1 MLSTYYVSWLKG
13 GLWGI
18 KRNIEGLP
26 WGSPVVETSPS
37 NAGGRGSIPGWGTK
51 ILYAATKDT
60 VCCNQ
65 DQVRPNKYLKEKK
78 EEALSSFRLPKV
90 KVTQSSPTL
99 LPHGLYSPWNSPG
112 QNTGMGSLSLLQ
124 RIFPIQGSNPG
135 LPHCRQ
141 ILYQLSHKGSPRI
154 PEWVAYPFSSGSSR
168 PRNQTGVS
176 CTAGR
181 FFTNWAMRE
190 VLKAGYESVKGSP
203 SHLYQM
209 LITRNNFR
217 PLSAQRRPQR
227 TPHYE
232 FY

>member
-1 MLSTYYVSWLKG
+1 MKDSIRSVRSALMLVLFSSAVSL
-13 GLWGI
+13 
-18 KRNIEGLP
+18 
-26 WGSPVVETSPS
+26 
-37 NAGGRGSIPGWGTK
+37 
-51 ILYAATKDT
+51 
-60 VCCNQ
+60 
-65 DQVRPNKYLKEKK
+65 
-78 EEALSSFRLPKV
+78 KV
-90 KVTQSSPTL
+90 KVAQSCLTL
-99 LPHGLYSPWNSPG
+99 GPWNSPG
-112 QNTGMGSLSLLQ
+112 QNTGVGSLSLLQ

-154 PEWVAYPFSSGSSR
+154 PEWVAYPFSSGSPR

-176 CTAGR
+176 CTVGR

-209 LITRNNFR
+209 LITRDNFR
-217 PLSAQRRPQR
+217 PLSAQRWPQQ
-227 TPHYE
+227 TPHCE